1 MPPDEVSSAY
11 LHDMLKAA
19 RLAFAFVRLRTAG
32 DLLTDPMLM
41 AALEREVQIVGE
53 AARKIEESF
62 KEAHA
67 DVPWRKIIA
76 TRHIL
81 VHDYDDVDHEG
92 ALVDRDGSPR
102 RLDSATREDARGIEI
117 TMTRGQAL
125 SFRFFA

>member
-1 MPPDEVSSAY
+1 MPPDEISSAY

-19 RLAFAFVRLRTAG
+19 RLAFAFIRLRTAG

-81 VHDYDDVDHEG
+81 VHDYDDVDHEVLWRI
-92 ALVDRDGSPR
+92 ATVHLVELIPQLEKMLGESKSP
-102 RLDSATREDARGIEI
+102 
-117 TMTRGQAL
+117 
-125 SFRFFA
+125 